1 MKGGDVM
8 RNMKNVDGFVI
19 LGLALLVL
27 RAGVASAGV
36 PAPRPEGAGPHPP
49 HQIANLGHFQFENG
63 EIVKDFKVAYVT
75 HGNLSPQKDNVILV
89 LPQTA
94 SDHHAQDFRI
104 GPGKALDTDKYYI
117 VAVDMLGCTVAR
129 QDTTTG
135 PTNSG
140 LKMDF
145 PRYTIRDAVN
155 VEHKLL
161 KEYLG
166 IDRLLAAI
174 GGSYGGLR
182 AFQFAVSYPTFVR
195 GIISISGPPW
205 SHPETNAV
213 HRNMMDIITLD
224 SGWYGGRYETNPHA
238 GVTTA
243 LASYWPRWYSN
254 EAYVK
259 WFGTPEQLRQ
269 HERFVRN
276 LYTVVY
282 PQDAR
287 DVYYQLQG
295 ETDFNVGD
303 TPGFKGD
310 TKAALQSIKAE
321 VLLIMAKEDL
331 IVQRNCIPLVKEAV
345 PKVTYVE
352 IDSLLG
358 HCICCSGYDREANT
372 IMDGAITKFLARL
385 R

>member
-1 MKGGDVM
+1 MNRV
-8 RNMKNVDGFVI
+8 KNLNGLVI
-19 LGLALLVL
+19 LTLAFLLL
-27 RAGVASAGV
+27 WAGVAVAGV
-36 PAPRPEGAGPHPP
+36 PAPPPEAAGPHNP

-63 EIVKDFKVAYVT
+63 EVVKDFKVCYVT
-75 HGNLSPQKDNVILV
+75 HGKLSPQKDNVILV

-94 SDHHAQDFRI
+94 QDHHTQDFRI

-145 PRYTIRDAVN
+145 PRYTLRDAIN
-155 VEHKLL
+155 LDYKLL

-166 IDRLLAAI
+166 FDHILAAI
-174 GGSYGGLR
+174 GGSYGAMR
-182 AFQFAVSYPTFVR
+182 AFQLAVSYPTFVR
-195 GIISISGPPW
+195 GIIPIAGGPLT
-205 SHPETNAV
+205 HPEISAV
-213 HRNMMDIITLD
+213 IRSMMDIIALD
-224 SGWYGGRYETNPHA
+224 RGWYGGRYETNPTA

-243 LASYWPRWYSN
+243 LTNYWSRWYSHD
-254 EAYVK
+254 AYSA
-259 WFGTPEQLRQ
+259 WFGTPERLRQ
-269 HERFVRN
+269 HEKFVRD

-287 DVYYQLQG
+287 DVYYQLQA
-295 ETDFNVGD
+295 ESDFSVGD

-310 TKAALQSIKAE
+310 AKAAVQSIKAQ
-321 VLLIMAKEDL
+321 VLLITAKEDL
-331 IVQRNCIPLVKEAV
+331 AVLRGWIPLVKEAI
-345 PKVTYVE
+345 PKVIHLD

-358 HCICCSGYDREANT
+358 HCICCSGYDREAAK
-372 IMDGAITKFLARL
+372 IMDQEIVKFLAKL